1 MSGGRLGAVALSV
14 FRESVRD
21 RVFYNLLL
29 FAVLLV
35 GAAVLVGQMT
45 AGQDIKI
52 IKDLGLAAT
61 SAFGLFIAVFIG
73 IGLVWKELERHSVYS
88 LLAKPVRRTELV
100 LGKYLGLAFTLLVNV
115 AVMAAVLYVV
125 LACMWWISPENIRA
139 SWESPALDP
148 ALLVA
153 FLLIYVQLLLVT
165 AIALFFSTFSSPM
178 LSAVLT
184 FGFYV
189 IGHFNADL
197 KHFETVIASAPLVWL
212 TRALYYLLPNLA
224 PFDVT
229 APVVHG
235 QAVSPGYV
243 AMTIGYG
250 AVYVAFLLA
259 AGAHIFARRDF
270 K

>member
-1 MSGGRLGAVALSV
+1 MVLRAIALSV

-35 GAAVLVGQMT
+35 GAAVLIGQMT
-45 AGQDIKI
+45 AGQDLKI

-61 SAFGLFIAVFIG
+61 SFFGLFIAVFVG
-73 IGLVWKELERHSVYS
+73 IGLVWKEVERRSVYS
-88 LLAKPVRRTELV
+88 LLSKPVRRPELV

-115 AVMAAVLYVV
+115 VVMAVVLYALMAFMHVTANEGV
-125 LACMWWISPENIRA
+125 RA
-139 SWESPALDP
+139 GWETEAPALDP
-148 ALLVA
+148 ALLKS

-165 AIALFFSTFSSPM
+165 AIALFFSTFAGPM
-178 LSAVLT
+178 VSMALT

-197 KHFETVIASAPLVWL
+197 KHFDAVVASAPLVWL
-212 TRALYYLLPNLA
+212 LRALYYLLPNLA
-224 PFDVT
+224 PFDIS
-229 APVVHG
+229 AKVVHG
-235 QAVSPGYV
+235 QPVPAGYLL
-243 AMTIGYG
+243 MTIGYA
-250 AVYVAFLLA
+250 AVYITTLLVAA
-259 AGAHIFARRDF
+259 SVIFSRRDL